1 MSEKFKLGVRL
12 QKVKEYTL
20 ESLEE
25 FKFTDQVTL
34 LTFKFELNFD
44 FKDGK
49 DPQLKTWPFGSNHGH
64 FQLNT

>member
-49 DPQLKTWPFGSNHGH
+49 DPQLKT
-64 FQLNT
+64 